1 MIEEKIPQCFLARR
15 KNRYVAIEKLQLVFI
30 VFNSDLLQSKDT
42 TSISELVIV
51 TSLQIKV
58 RNPYRILDDI
68 EITNDTANKH
78 CWLIW
83 LKDLSE
89 TIVIACFAAN

>member
-1 MIEEKIPQCFLARR
+1 M
-15 KNRYVAIEKLQLVFI
+15 AIEKLQLVFI

-42 TSISELVIV
+42 TSISELVLV

-78 CWLIW
+78 C
-83 LKDLSE
+83 
-89 TIVIACFAAN
+89 